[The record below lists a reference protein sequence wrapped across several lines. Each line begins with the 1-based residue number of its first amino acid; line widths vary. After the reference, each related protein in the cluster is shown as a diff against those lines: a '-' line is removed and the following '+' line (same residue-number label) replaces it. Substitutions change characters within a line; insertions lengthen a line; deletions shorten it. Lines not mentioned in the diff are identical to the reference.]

1 MDTLSKETSVV
12 SAVLASEIQEACPV
26 FISHP
31 ATGLPRLQM
40 PRSHLASHVDS
51 RDQLEA
57 IRLVEQVILPTW

>member
-40 PRSHLASHVDS
+40 PEITSGFACGFQGS
-51 RDQLEA
+51 
-57 IRLVEQVILPTW
+57 T